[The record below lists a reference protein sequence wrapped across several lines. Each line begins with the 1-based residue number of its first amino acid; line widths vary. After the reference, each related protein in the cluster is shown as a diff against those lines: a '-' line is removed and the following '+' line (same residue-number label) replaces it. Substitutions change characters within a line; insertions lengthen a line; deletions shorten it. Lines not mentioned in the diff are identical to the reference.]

1 MGTWGVKT
9 FENDGTSDWLWELEE
24 TSDNS
29 ALVAALN
36 QEETDYL
43 DAADGEIILAA
54 AEIIYGLAHEP
65 RPGIP
70 ENAVKWI
77 SKHRDLDVSPLVAKA
92 IAMIDL
98 VLADKSELREL
109 WEENEDKYPEWHAHV
124 MELRSKLGS

>member
-36 QEETDYL
+36 PEETDYL

-54 AEIIYGLAHEP
+54 AEIIHGITHEP

-77 SKHRDLDVSPLVAKA
+77 SKHRDLDVSLLVAKA

-109 WEENEDKYPEWHAHV
+109 WEENEDKYHEWHANV
-124 MELRSKLGS
+124 TELRNKLGS